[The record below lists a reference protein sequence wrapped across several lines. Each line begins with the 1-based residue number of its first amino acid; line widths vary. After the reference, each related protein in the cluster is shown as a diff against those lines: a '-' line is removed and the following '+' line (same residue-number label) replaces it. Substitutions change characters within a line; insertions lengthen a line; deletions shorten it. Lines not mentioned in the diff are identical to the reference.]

1 MKSIKQMNSRANSA
15 PAAKE
20 ITEET
25 TLSASHGF
33 KKTKQLQFSINR
45 EERICTKA
53 SELLNDSLRVT
64 IAPNCC
70 DARTKIPATC

>member
-45 EERICTKA
+45 CQF
-53 SELLNDSLRVT
+53 SSQFST
-64 IAPNCC
+64 I
-70 DARTKIPATC
+70 